1 MMVIQNTMEKIVKKI
16 SGMNMKD
23 LREYF
28 RTENLEILHS
38 LKIHLDDIYYN
49 SGETTLED
57 LKYDLLKDILKKRD
71 PTYVPPV
78 GATLREGDNRVELP
92 FWMGSADKITPE
104 EPDQIKS
111 WTNKN
116 PRPYILSEKLDG
128 VSCLLAYAD
137 GSIKL
142 YTRGD
147 GVIGADISYLAN
159 YFNIPKLKSDIIIR
173 GELIIPKKVFE
184 KKYSGVYKNPRNMVS
199 GLIGGKTSRK
209 GLEDIHYVVY
219 EIVGDNMQK
228 LSDQLKILKSLGFE
242 VVKYKK
248 VDTINVS
255 ILENTLVEFKKE
267 SNYDMDGL
275 IVHTDTPY
283 DRNTSGNPDYMFAFK
298 IPTESFKT
306 KVIDIEWN
314 VSKWGQLKPVVLVEP
329 VKYEG
334 ITMTRATAHNAKYVF
349 ENFLGPGAVVQITR
363 SKEVIPYIVSV
374 VKPADEPRMPEVEYV
389 WDKNKVNISVKKYD
403 DLMCV
408 KLISGFF
415 AKLGIKH
422 VSEATVSKL
431 FAAGLDN
438 LIKIISADKKKL
450 SKVPEFGEKSVDRIY
465 TNIRNGLQNIKL
477 STVIGASG
485 VLGFGIGERRMEAL
499 FLDIPDILAKSK
511 TMTVSQMRDEI
522 MKVEGFSYITA
533 SKIAPNLRYANL
545 FIERLGKYATFQ
557 TNSRVS
563 NSLIGQKIVMTGFRD
578 KKLEDDI
585 ASRGGKVV
593 GSVSKNTTALIVA
606 RKNNALTGK
615 SQKAHELKIPIYE
628 KAEFIKEFI
637 S

>member
-1 MMVIQNTMEKIVKKI
+1 MANSMEKTLKKI

-23 LREYF
+23 LREYLKNEELK
-28 RTENLEILHS
+28 TLHS
-38 LKIHLDDIYYN
+38 LKIYLDDIYYN
-49 SGETTLED
+49 SGENTLED

-71 PTYVPPV
+71 PKYVPPV

-104 EPDQIKS
+104 EPEQIES
-111 WTNKN
+111 WMVKN
-116 PRPYILSEKLDG
+116 PHPYILSEKLDG
-128 VSCLLAYAD
+128 VSCLLAYTD
-137 GSIKL
+137 GTLKL

-147 GVIGADISYLAN
+147 GVVGADISYLAN
-159 YFNIPKLKSDIIIR
+159 YFNIPKLKTNIIIR
-173 GELIIPKKVFE
+173 GELIIPKKIFE
-184 KKYSGVYKNPRNMVS
+184 EKYTDVYKNPRNMVS

-219 EIVGDNMQK
+219 EVVGDNMHR
-228 LSDQLKILKSLGFE
+228 LSEQLKTLKSLGFE
-242 VVKYKK
+242 VVKHRK
-248 VDTINVS
+248 VNNFSMSYLEDT
-255 ILENTLVEFKKE
+255 LAEFKKE
-267 SNYDMDGL
+267 SVYDMDGL

-298 IPTESFKT
+298 VPTESFKT

-334 ITMTRATAHNAKYVF
+334 VTMTRATAHNAKYVL

-374 VKPADEPRMPEVEYV
+374 VKPAEQPRMPEVEYA

-422 VSEATVSKL
+422 VSEATVSKM

-438 LIKIISADKKKL
+438 LIKIVSADKKRL
-450 SKVPEFGEKSVDRIY
+450 SKIPEFGEKSVDRIHA
-465 TNIRNGLQNIKL
+465 NIKKGLQNVKL

-511 TMTVSQMRDEI
+511 TMPVSDMRDEI
-522 MKVEGFSYITA
+522 MKVDGFSYITA
-533 SKIAPNLRYANL
+533 AKIASNLRSANL

-557 TNSRVS
+557 KSSRVS
-563 NSLIGQKIVMTGFRD
+563 NSLIGHKVVMTGFRD

-593 GSVSKNTTALIVA
+593 GSVSKNTTVLVVA
-606 RKNNALTGK
+606 RKNNILTGK

-628 KAEFIKEFI
+628 KADFVREFIT
-637 S
+637 